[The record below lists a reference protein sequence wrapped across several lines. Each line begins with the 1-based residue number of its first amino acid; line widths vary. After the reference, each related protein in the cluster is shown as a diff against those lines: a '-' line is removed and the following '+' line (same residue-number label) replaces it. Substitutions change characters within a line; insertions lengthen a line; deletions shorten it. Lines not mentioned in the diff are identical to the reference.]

1 LQRRYPHELSGGQRQ
16 RVVVALALA
25 CGASLLLADEP
36 MTGLDLATQTGLLR
50 LLDRLR
56 DQRNL
61 GMLMVSHDLNALM
74 RHCDRLAVMYAGR
87 VVEAAP
93 TGALATEARH
103 PYSRGLLAS
112 VASVDDAADWA
123 TVPGNPPDLTEPP
136 NGCAFVT
143 RCPLALARCHIDD
156 PHPATLGQSTVA
168 CHRGNETTDLGYPAM
183 PTRQTTQGT
192 DPIVEARGLTV
203 VFGSGA
209 STVVALHR
217 VDLTVARSEVV
228 GLVGESGSGKSTLA
242 RVLLGLL
249 PPGEGTVRID
259 GIDLDHATR
268 DVTRGLR
275 RRIGFVHQD
284 PYGSLH
290 PGMTVADLVA
300 EPLVIARVPKD
311 EHPGLVAAALAS
323 AGLEPTETL
332 NRYPGRLSGGQRQRV
347 AIARAIVGDP
357 VLLVCDEATAML
369 DVSTR
374 AGVARTI
381 RQLADERGVA
391 TVFVT
396 HDLGEAAHVCDR
408 ILVLRA
414 GEVVDSGPTRS
425 VLASPTSHYTR
436 SLFHHAQRGG

>member
-1 LQRRYPHELSGGQRQ
+1 
-16 RVVVALALA
+16 
-25 CGASLLLADEP
+25 
-36 MTGLDLATQTGLLR
+36 
-50 LLDRLR
+50 
-56 DQRNL
+56 
-61 GMLMVSHDLNALM
+61 
-74 RHCDRLAVMYAGR
+74 
-87 VVEAAP
+87 
-93 TGALATEARH
+93 
-103 PYSRGLLAS
+103 
-112 VASVDDAADWA
+112 
-123 TVPGNPPDLTEPP
+123 
-136 NGCAFVT
+136 
-143 RCPLALARCHIDD
+143 
-156 PHPATLGQSTVA
+156 
-168 CHRGNETTDLGYPAM
+168 
-183 PTRQTTQGT
+183 
-192 DPIVEARGLTV
+192 
-203 VFGSGA
+203 
-209 STVVALHR
+209 
-217 VDLTVARSEVV
+217 
-228 GLVGESGSGKSTLA
+228 
-242 RVLLGLL
+242 VLLGLL